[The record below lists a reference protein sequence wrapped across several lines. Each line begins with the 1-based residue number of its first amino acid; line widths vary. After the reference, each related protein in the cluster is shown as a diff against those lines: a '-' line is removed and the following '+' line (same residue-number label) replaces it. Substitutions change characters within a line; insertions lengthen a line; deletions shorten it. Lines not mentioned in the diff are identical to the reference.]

1 MIKLMNISLQR
12 GLKQLLEETSLTLL
26 NGQKVGIIG
35 ENGAGK
41 SSLFALLTGQLTPDL
56 GDVLL
61 PKHLKIAHLEQEV
74 PALEQAA
81 IEYVI
86 DGDQELRALEKRLS
100 ETEDGVEIAE
110 IYTRMEAIGAYSA
123 NARAAQLMY
132 GLGFTTEEQ
141 QYQVSQFSGGWRMRL
156 NLARTLMCRSDLL
169 LLDEPTNHLDLDAII
184 WLESWLKTYPGTL
197 LFISHDR
204 DFLDAIASHIVHL
217 DNRQLKLYT
226 GNYSAFEQQRAA
238 NLAQQQATYE
248 KQQRERSHLQSYIE
262 RFRAKA
268 SKARQAQSRIKA
280 LERMEIIQAAH
291 VNSPFQFSF
300 REAPPCSNPLLKLD
314 KANLGYE
321 NKMVLQNVSL
331 NLMGQARI
339 GLIGPNGAGKS
350 TLVKC
355 LAGEFAPLI
364 GELFVNPKV
373 RLGYFSQHQL
383 DSLDLNASPLL
394 HLQRLSPE
402 ANQQDLRNYLGSFG
416 FSNEQALTPVGPFS
430 GGEKSR
436 LALALLIWQKPNL
449 LLLDEPTNHLDL
461 EMREALTLAL
471 QNYQG
476 AMIVVSHD
484 RHLLRSCTDE
494 LILAANQRVS
504 AFEGDLED
512 YEKWLQEYRRDV
524 TQPKALP
531 VATNQQSQQS
541 NKQQRALKAK
551 LEKIEKQMEIVVQQ
565 KKLLEEKLA
574 DSALYMTQANS
585 ELEKLLLAQNK
596 LLLQEKT
603 LEQEWLA
610 LQE

>member
-1 MIKLMNISLQR
+1 MIKLINISLQR
-12 GLKQLLEETSLTLL
+12 GLKQLLDETSLTLL
-26 NGQKVGIIG
+26 SGQKVGIIG

-41 SSLFALLTGQLTPDL
+41 SSLFALLTGKLTPDL
-56 GDVLL
+56 GDVFL

-74 PALEQAA
+74 PALEQTA

-100 ETEDGVEIAE
+100 ETDDGVEIAE
-110 IYTRMEAIGAYSA
+110 IYTRMETIGAYSA

-141 QYQVSQFSGGWRMRL
+141 QYRVSQFSGGWRMRL

-184 WLESWLKTYPGTL
+184 WLEAWLKTYPGTL

-226 GNYSAFEQQRAA
+226 GDYSAFEQQRAA

-248 KQQRERSHLQSYIE
+248 KQQRDRAHLQGYIE

-280 LERMEIIQAAH
+280 LERMDIIQAVH
-291 VNSPFQFSF
+291 VNSAFQFSF

-314 KANLGYE
+314 KADLGYE
-321 NKMVLQNVSL
+321 NKTVLQNVSV

-350 TLVKC
+350 TLIKC
-355 LAGEFAPLI
+355 LAGELIPLI
-364 GELFVNPKV
+364 GELFINPKV
-373 RLGYFSQHQL
+373 RIGYFSQHQL

-402 ANQQDLRNYLGSFG
+402 ASQQDLRNYLGSFG

-436 LALALLIWQKPNL
+436 LALALLIWQRPNL

-494 LILAANQRVS
+494 LILVANQRVKD
-504 AFEGDLED
+504 FDGDLED
-512 YEKWLQEYRRDV
+512 YEKWLQEYRRDM
-524 TQPKALP
+524 TQAKTPTI
-531 VATNQQSQQS
+531 ATSQQSQQS

-551 LEKIEKQMEIVVQQ
+551 LEKIEKQMEIIVQQ
-565 KKLLEEKLA
+565 KKQLEEKLA
-574 DSALYMTQANS
+574 DSALYIAQENAGLKNLLA
-585 ELEKLLLAQNK
+585 EQDKLLQ
-596 LLLQEKT
+596 QEKI
-603 LEQEWLA
+603 LEQEWLD
-610 LQE
+610 LQD